1 MVEVFKTN
9 VCERVDA
16 SMLIAEIHRTWAGY
30 KANFDLSDCDNILR
44 VQSTTGSIAV
54 SGLIHLLKKFGF
66 EAAVLPDDPP
76 PLGLAGLA
84 GVLFS
89 K

>member
-9 VCERVDA
+9 VYNRVDA
-16 SMLIAEIHRTWAGY
+16 NMLIEEIHNTWAGY
-30 KANFDLSDCDNILR
+30 KANFDLSDCDKILR

-54 SGLIHLLKKFGF
+54 SGLINLLRKFRF
-66 EAAVLPDDPP
+66 DAAVLPDDPP
-76 PLGLAGLA
+76 PLGLASIA
-84 GVLFS
+84 GVLFG